1 MKIVKKSEVRKIR
14 ASPTSLPYKG
24 VLHTV
29 APRWDKHAVK
39 DNKTFEKQL
48 KLTICNIV
56 QHCSDSGT
64 VNSVAIPVL
73 GIDKGQTIISTVIFV
88 ISS

>member
-1 MKIVKKSEVRKIR
+1 MTLTNDLFHKAISKVSDEWYRRALLGMKRVSKCEVRKIK
-14 ASPTSLPYKG
+14 ASPESLPYKG

-48 KLTICNIV
+48 KLTI
-56 QHCSDSGT
+56 
-64 VNSVAIPVL
+64 
-73 GIDKGQTIISTVIFV
+73 IISTVIFV

>member
-1 MKIVKKSEVRKIR
+1 MKRVNRCEVKKII
-14 ASPTSLPYKG
+14 ASPTSLPFKG

-29 APRWDKHAVK
+29 APRWDNHAVK

-56 QHCSDSGT
+56 KHCSDSGT

-73 GIDKGQTIISTVIFV
+73 GIGK
-88 ISS
+88 

>member
-1 MKIVKKSEVRKIR
+1 VKKCEVKKFK
-14 ASPTSLPYKG
+14 ASPSSLPFKG

-29 APRWDKHAVK
+29 APRWDYHAVK

-56 QHCSDSGT
+56 KHWVMVFNAT
-64 VNSVAIPVL
+64 FNNILVL
-73 GIDKGQTIISTVIFV
+73 PWRL
-88 ISS
+88 